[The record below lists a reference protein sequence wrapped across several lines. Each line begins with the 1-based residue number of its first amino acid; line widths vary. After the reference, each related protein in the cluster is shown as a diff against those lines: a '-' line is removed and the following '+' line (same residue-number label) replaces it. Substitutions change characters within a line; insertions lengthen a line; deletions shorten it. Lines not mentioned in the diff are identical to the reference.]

1 MVRAWVNLFFGDLL
15 LTVFYHDFVQLI
27 DEAKAAEYNLF
38 EEYGETEETLPELE
52 QLQNGAERLRNPYS
66 RLSTLALA
74 IAEAQPVAP
83 HAMLNLLAQTLEDA
97 SATADA
103 VEASTNESKRIWNLP
118 CTTKKRYP
126 MPKLGPVRLL
136 TGGKPSAR

>member
-1 MVRAWVNLFFGDLL
+1 MAWGICSIMGGRSNQDIDLMVKLPPDTLTTIFNLQRRL
-15 LTVFYHDFVQLI
+15 VELI
-27 DEAKAAEYNLF
+27 DKAKAAEYNLF

-83 HAMLNLLAQTLEDA
+83 NAMLNLLAQTLEGA

-118 CTTKKRYP
+118 
-126 MPKLGPVRLL
+126 
-136 TGGKPSAR
+136 

>member
-1 MVRAWVNLFFGDLL
+1 MVCDVRSIMGGRTNQDIDLMAKLPSQTLTTIFNLQQRL
-15 LTVFYHDFVQLI
+15 VELI

-66 RLSTLALA
+66 RLSTFALA
-74 IAEAQPVAP
+74 IAKAQPVAP
-83 HAMLNLLAQTLEDA
+83 NAMLNLLERTLEDA
-97 SATADA
+97 SVTANP

-118 CTTKKRYP
+118 
-126 MPKLGPVRLL
+126 
-136 TGGKPSAR
+136 